1 MLYRVDD
8 YMTEREKGLRGE
20 LYNPNYD
27 EEIIRLREK
36 MQDLCFQYNNILP
49 SKTDERRNL
58 LRKMIGK
65 IGNDFLIEQPIYFDY
80 GDNITIGERFY
91 SNHGL
96 TILDGARVSF
106 GNDVFIGPNCQ
117 FYTASH
123 PIDYKLRNKG
133 LETALEINVGNNV
146 WFGGGVIVLGGVTIG
161 DDVVIGAGS
170 VVTKDIPSHSVAVGN
185 PCKVI
190 KRIREDN

>member
-1 MLYRVDD
+1 M
-8 YMTEREKGLRGE
+8 MTEREKGLNGE

-49 SKTDERRNL
+49 SNVEERNIL
-58 LRKMIGK
+58 LKKMVGK
-65 IGNDFLIEQPIYFDY
+65 IGDNYLLEQPIYFDY
-80 GDNITIGERFY
+80 GDNISIGDCFY

-96 TILDGARVSF
+96 TILDGAKVSF
-106 GNDVFIGPNCQ
+106 GNNVFIGPNCQ

-133 LETALEINVGNNV
+133 LETASEITVGNSV

-170 VVTKDIPSHSVAVGN
+170 VVTKDIPSHSIAVGN

-190 KRIREDN
+190 KRIREDNEYEEN

>member
-1 MLYRVDD
+1 M
-8 YMTEREKGLRGE
+8 MSEREKGLRGE

-36 MQDLCFQYNNILP
+36 MQDLCFRYNNILP
-49 SKTDERRNL
+49 SKVKERNIL
-58 LRKMIGK
+58 LKEMVGRIGEQY
-65 IGNDFLIEQPIYFDY
+65 LLEQPIQFDY
-80 GDNITIGERFY
+80 GENIFIGERFY

-106 GNDVFIGPNCQ
+106 GDDVFIGPNCQ

-123 PIDYKLRNKG
+123 PIDYNIRNKG
-133 LETALEINVGNNV
+133 LETASEIKVGSNV
-146 WFGGGVIVLGGVTIG
+146 WFGGGVIVLPGVTIG

-190 KRIREDN
+190 KRIKEDN

>member
-1 MLYRVDD
+1 
-8 YMTEREKGLRGE
+8 MTEREKGLNGE

-49 SKTDERRNL
+49 SKIDERKL
-58 LRKMIGK
+58 LIKKMVNNIGD
-65 IGNDFLIEQPIYFDY
+65 NFLLEQPIYFDY
-80 GDNITIGERFY
+80 GNISIGERFY

-96 TILDGARVSF
+96 TILDGAMVSF
-106 GNDVFIGPNCQ
+106 GDDVFIGPNCQ

-133 LETALEINVGNNV
+133 LETASKITIGNNV

-170 VVTKDIPSHSVAVGN
+170 VVTKDIPSHCVAVGN

-190 KRIREDN
+190 KRIKEDNYYEEN